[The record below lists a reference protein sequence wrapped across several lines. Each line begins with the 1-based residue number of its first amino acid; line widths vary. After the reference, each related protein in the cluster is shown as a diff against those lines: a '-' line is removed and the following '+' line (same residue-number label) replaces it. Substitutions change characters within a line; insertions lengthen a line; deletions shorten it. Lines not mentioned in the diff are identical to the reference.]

1 MKDKQVFF
9 NPLRMLSPKLD
20 SEAIEMEELHQR
32 PVSEALTLEEGMLIM
47 LSKLIEMTRL
57 IRISFS
63 GVSEDKISA
72 AKELGDEVHRLEK
85 ILTEELA
92 CALTE
97 PPEICRAV
105 ILFPAHLERIGDFL
119 ESILN
124 CCKIRCRDGIPFTEK
139 AVAEIDAM
147 FLTLLD
153 NMKNFRDAF
162 IRPNKVLLEYVTSEC
177 KKLDQ
182 TCQDLQ
188 LKHVEDLLNGS
199 TAPRSSS
206 LYLDILESTQS
217 INRHLE
223 SMASEMLT
231 LVIQHSS

>member
-1 MKDKQVFF
+1 
-9 NPLRMLSPKLD
+9 MLSPKLD
-20 SEAIEMEELHQR
+20 SEAIKIEELYQS
-32 PVSEALTLEEGMLIM
+32 PVSDALTLEEGMLIM

-57 IRISFS
+57 LRISFT
-63 GVSEDKISA
+63 GVSEEKISA
-72 AKELGDEVHRLEK
+72 AIGLGDEVHRLEK
-85 ILTEELA
+85 ILTEALA
-92 CALTE
+92 CSLTD

-105 ILFPAHLERIGDFL
+105 ILFPAHLERIGDYL

-124 CCKIRCRDGIPFTEK
+124 CCKIRCRDAIPFTEK
-139 AVAEIDAM
+139 AVTEIDAM
-147 FLTLLD
+147 FGSLMD

-162 IRPNKVLLEYVTSEC
+162 IRPNRVLLEYVTSEC

-182 TCQDLQ
+182 KCQDLQ
-188 LKHVEDLLNGS
+188 LVHVEDLLNGS

-206 LYLDILESTQS
+206 LYLDILESSQS

-223 SMASEMLT
+223 GMASSMLT